1 MSVSQKIDHE
11 MIWKSGESLA
21 KRLLPVCNHT
31 SVISVSRPDSV
42 SQTEIRSFVRIG
54 MTDIKTVV
62 TFTINETR

>member
-1 MSVSQKIDHE
+1 MSVSQKIGHE
-11 MIWKSGESLA
+11 MIWKSAESLA
-21 KRLLPVCNHT
+21 NRLLPVCNHT
-31 SVISVSRPDSV
+31 SVISVGRPDSV

>member
-1 MSVSQKIDHE
+1 

-21 KRLLPVCNHT
+21 KRLLPVSNHT
-31 SVISVSRPDSV
+31 SVISVGQPVSV

-62 TFTINETR
+62 IFTINETR